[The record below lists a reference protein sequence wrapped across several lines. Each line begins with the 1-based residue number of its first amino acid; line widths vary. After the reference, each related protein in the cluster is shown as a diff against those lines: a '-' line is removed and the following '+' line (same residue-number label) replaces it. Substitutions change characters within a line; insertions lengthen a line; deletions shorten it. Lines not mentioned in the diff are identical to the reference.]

1 MADQAQS
8 LREMA
13 RGIRRDLGLG
23 TAARRS
29 RIWAVTS
36 GKGGVGKTNFAINLG
51 VALQEMGRRVLLFDA
66 DLGLGNVDIAL
77 GFYPRYNLGH
87 VLRGER
93 EMEEVVEEGPTGLRV
108 VAGGSGLSELLELSP
123 ARVREFTGRLESLE
137 EMADVIFLD
146 TGAGLSPTVL
156 SFALSADEIL
166 LVTTPE
172 PTALA
177 DAYAV
182 LKVACQRQPA
192 AVFRV
197 VINRV
202 RDQREAAAAAGRL
215 NAVAR
220 RFLNREVESL
230 GYIFDDPHVPRAVCR
245 QEPFFSLYPDCPASR
260 CVGDMAQRLIGAAA
274 ANPTKGIKGFFR
286 DLGKL
291 VGAGGRV

>member
-8 LREMA
+8 LRDLA

-23 TAARRS
+23 TIVRHS

-51 VALQEMGRRVLLFDA
+51 VALQELGQRVLLFDA

-93 EMEEVVEEGPTGLRV
+93 EMDQVVEEGPSGLKV
-108 VAGGSGLSELLELSP
+108 VAGGSGLGELLELSP
-123 ARVREFTGRLESLE
+123 ARVREFTGQLASLE

-146 TGAGLSPTVL
+146 TGAGLSNTVL
-156 SFALSADEIL
+156 SFVLAADEII

-182 LKVACQRQPA
+182 LKVACQRQPS
-192 AVFRV
+192 VTFRV
-197 VINRV
+197 VLNRV
-202 RDQREAAAAAGRL
+202 KDSSDAAAAAERL
-215 NAVAR
+215 NAVSR
-220 RFLNREVESL
+220 RFLGREMEVL

-245 QEPFFSLYPDCPASR
+245 QEPFFSLYPDCAASR
-260 CVGDMAQRLIGAAA
+260 CIEEMAGKLTGITTSQ
-274 ANPTKGIKGFFR
+274 PKGVIGFFR
-286 DLGKL
+286 DLGRW
-291 VGAGGRV
+291 VGAGGRG